1 MKKIY
6 SKILLV
12 MLLTF
17 ASLKQLFF
25 KNVIAFYDGD
35 LMGSIKSILQS
46 PIEKIISG
54 IKLIML
60 SPILIVGIALFLIY
74 IIFKIKRKDVKNIN
88 IFLVSGALGIM
99 LYYFLYL
106 LDQSQLY

>member
-1 MKKIY
+1 
-6 SKILLV
+6 

-17 ASLKQLFF
+17 ASLKQLFV
-25 KNVIAFYDGD
+25 KNVIAFDDGD
-35 LMGSIKSILQS
+35 LMGSITPIPQS